1 MGHYDDE
8 PRRPWGQTWR
18 DQWPHNI
25 RGKSADVVILDDY
38 GVIIQNDY
46 AENLGDAM
54 NNHMADAYKQT
65 ALDELFGVK

>member
-25 RGKSADVVILDDY
+25 RGRSADVVILDDY
-38 GVIIQNDY
+38 
-46 AENLGDAM
+46 AENLGDAL
-54 NNHMADAYKQT
+54 NAHMADSYKQS
-65 ALDELFGVK
+65 ALDKLFGVIK

>member
-25 RGKSADVVILDDY
+25 RGRSVDYVILDEY
-38 GVIIQNDY
+38 T
-46 AENLGDAM
+46 ENLGDAL
-54 NNHMADAYKQT
+54 NAHMADAYKQT
-65 ALDELFGVK
+65 ALDKLFGVKP

>member
-25 RGKSADVVILDDY
+25 RGKSADVVILDEYTDK
-38 GVIIQNDY
+38 
-46 AENLGDAM
+46 LGDVLNA
-54 NNHMADAYKQT
+54 HMADSYKQS
-65 ALDELFGVK
+65 ALDKLFGVK

>member
-38 GVIIQNDY
+38 T
-46 AENLGDAM
+46 ENLGDALDYYM
-54 NNHMADAYKQT
+54 TEQYKQT
-65 ALDELFGVK
+65 ALDKLFGVK

>member
-38 GVIIQNDY
+38 
-46 AENLGDAM
+46 AENLGDAL
-54 NNHMADAYKQT
+54 NTHMADAYKQS
-65 ALDELFGVK
+65 ALDKLFGVK

>member
-25 RGKSADVVILDDY
+25 RGKSADVVVLDEY
-38 GVIIQNDY
+38 T
-46 AENLGDAM
+46 ENLGDALDY
-54 NNHMADAYKQT
+54 HMAEKYKQS
-65 ALDELFGVK
+65 ALDKLFGVK

>member
-25 RGKSADVVILDDY
+25 RGRSADVVILDDY
-38 GVIIQNDY
+38 T
-46 AENLGDAM
+46 ENLGDAL
-54 NNHMADAYKQT
+54 NAHMADAYKQT
-65 ALDELFGVK
+65 ALDKLFGVKP